1 MHDPENRSVFFIM
14 KKCTKCNQ
22 EKPFTNFTKHPTT
35 RDGYASRC
43 KPCVAVEVEKWKNKN
58 IERVKKRQQQWYLDN
73 KEKVN
78 KRSIEYNKQHYID
91 NKEIYCERSKKWAK
105 DNKELIREKVNKR
118 SRQRWAEDPMFR
130 MKSKIRRLMY
140 SSFKRYKNKG
150 WAKSKRTESMLGCTM
165 NEFIEHLKS
174 QFKQGM
180 TIENHGEWEID
191 HIITLSS
198 ANTKEEIEKLNHYT
212 NLQPLWL
219 KENRKKSGY
228 NK

>member
-1 MHDPENRSVFFIM
+1 M

-22 EKPFTNFTKHPTT
+22 EKSFTNFTKHPTT

-43 KPCVAVEVEKWKNKN
+43 KPCVAEASLEWKNKN
-58 IERVKKRQQQWYLDN
+58 IERVKKTLQQYYLDN
-73 KEKVN
+73 KEKIN
-78 KRSIEYNKQHYID
+78 KRSIEYGKQYYID

-105 DNKELIREKVNKR
+105 DNKERYRERVNKR
-118 SRQRWAEDPMFR
+118 NRQRWAEEPMFR

-150 WAKSKRTESMLGCTM
+150 WVKSKRTESMLGCTM

-191 HIITLSS
+191 HIIPLSN
-198 ANTKEEIEKLNHYT
+198 ANTKEGIEKLNHYT

-219 KENRKKSGY
+219 KENRKKGGDV
-228 NK
+228 K